1 MKLSEFIM
9 KYREEHGLSQRQ
21 FAEICDVSNSYIS
34 MLEKERNPKTGQP
47 IVPSMLHYVKIANG
61 MNISVQDLFSSID
74 DAPVDMATKAPS
86 DGERI
91 SDDDLIFALW
101 GGAEGM
107 DAADLADVKAYA
119 EFLRAKKQMTG
130 K

>member
-1 MKLSEFIM
+1 MF
-9 KYREEHGLSQRQ
+9 
-21 FAEICDVSNSYIS
+21 FDVYKALCENKGVSVYKAAQDFGFHRS
-34 MLEKERNPKTGQP
+34 
-47 IVPSMLHYVKIANG
+47 VIAKWKDGSIPNG
-61 MNISVQDLFSSID
+61 ETLIKMADYFDISID
-74 DAPVDMATKAPS
+74 YLLGKEKAPS
-86 DGERI
+86 NGERI

-101 GGAEGM
+101 DGAEGM

>member
-47 IVPSMLHYVKIANG
+47 IVPSMLQYVKIANG